1 VKLEGQAVLPARWSA
16 LLPEEHPGDS
26 GTALWRTLEMGQ
38 VRARV
43 VDYSAG
49 FRADHWCERGHV
61 MLVLEGSL
69 TLALADGR
77 QFELERGEGFLLPDD
92 ESNPHAARSE
102 SGARVFIVD

>member
-1 VKLEGQAVLPARWSA
+1 VKLEGQGVLPARWSA
-16 LLPEEHPGDS
+16 LPPEEHPGDS
-26 GTALWRTLEMGQ
+26 GTSFWRILEMGQ
-38 VRARV
+38 VRTRV

-61 MLVLEGSL
+61 MILLEGSL

-77 QFELERGEGFLLPDD
+77 RFELGRGEGFLLPDD
-92 ESNPHAARSE
+92 ESNPHAASSE